1 MQRFFILFVFILSW
15 ANAFSQYHGNVFD
28 AENQEPIEGV
38 RISHNGRVLALTNSR
53 GSFSLD
59 NVTVND
65 TLQFARIGYQA
76 LKMPIGKDTT
86 LNAYLQSKS
95 IAIENVT
102 VRAYSTRQEAFKAS
116 GALEVMSAKQIN
128 RISVTSPET
137 VFNSMPGI
145 YMHKGARNT
154 NRITIRG
161 IGSRSMYTTTKVKAY
176 LNEIPLTSGIGET
189 TIEDLDLDLID
200 RITVLKGPS
209 SSVYGS
215 ALGGTILYKMGM
227 PARKGLNV
235 HQKSSFGSF
244 NQFQNTSQVSW
255 KGNKTGM
262 RIAYNK
268 LKSNGFRRNDDYSR
282 DALTAFFEYQLTE
295 DTKITYLGRFHN
307 LKAYIPS
314 SLSEE
319 TFQNNPYAA
328 DSGWDQVN
336 GNETYSKI
344 LNGISINTDLNNQ
357 LELTSAFFAKNY
369 NGREIRPFNIL
380 DDQSTTTG
388 TRSLLQ
394 WEKKFSDIEFT
405 MQTGFESLF
414 ETYQWD
420 VFETLSGGKQGQKLS
435 KNSQKRTNHNVF
447 SSLDFKWK
455 SLKLS
460 AGGNLNKTRYT
471 YDDLFADTIDLSD
484 SKSFDWIL
492 SPRFSITWQ
501 PTENVIFYGN
511 LSHGFSTP
519 SYEETL
525 NAEGY
530 VTGSIKP
537 ETGWNRELGIRLK
550 NNKNNWYVKVSGY
563 STAVDNLLVTKRIA
577 EDEFYK
583 INAGETLHQGL
594 EILGRVRWLKS
605 AFLKSTFHAS
615 YTHTNYRFEDFTDEG
630 NDYSGNAL
638 PGIPKYKA
646 YLQLD
651 LDFNAGIYLTAK
663 MLWSDMMPMNDANS
677 KFSGA
682 YFKTDLKA
690 GFQKSISKKWH
701 INIYAGIQNLT
712 DEDYASMILINAPS
726 YGGSAPRYYYPGAP
740 KNYHFGLSLRYLL
753 F

>member
-1 MQRFFILFVFILSW
+1 
-15 ANAFSQYHGNVFD
+15 
-28 AENQEPIEGV
+28 
-38 RISHNGRVLALTNSR
+38 
-53 GSFSLD
+53 
-59 NVTVND
+59 
-65 TLQFARIGYQA
+65 
-76 LKMPIGKDTT
+76 
-86 LNAYLQSKS
+86 
-95 IAIENVT
+95 
-102 VRAYSTRQEAFKAS
+102 
-116 GALEVMSAKQIN
+116 
-128 RISVTSPET
+128 
-137 VFNSMPGI
+137 
-145 YMHKGARNT
+145 
-154 NRITIRG
+154 
-161 IGSRSMYTTTKVKAY
+161 MYTTTKVKAY

-209 SSVYGS
+209 SSTYGA

-227 PARKGLNV
+227 PANKGLNIL
-235 HQKSSFGSF
+235 QKSSVGSF

-255 KGNKTGM
+255 KGKKTGL

-282 DALTAFFEYQLTE
+282 NALTAFFEYRLTE
-295 DTKITYLGRFHN
+295 DTKISYLGRFHN

-336 GNETYSKI
+336 GHETYSKI
-344 LNGISINTDLNNQ
+344 LNGFSINTDLNDQ
-357 LELTSAFFAKNY
+357 LQLTSAFFAKNY

-394 WEKKFSDIEFT
+394 WKKKLSVIELT

-414 ETYQWD
+414 ESYQWN

-435 KNSQKRTNHNVF
+435 KNSQERTNHNVF
-447 SSLDFKWK
+447 SSLDLKWK

-471 YDDLFADTIDLSD
+471 YDDLFTDSIDYSD
-484 SKSFDWIL
+484 EKRFDWII
-492 SPRFSITWQ
+492 SPRFSVTWQ
-501 PTENVIFYGN
+501 PINGMIFYGN

-537 ETGWNRELGIRLK
+537 ETGWNREVGIRLK
-550 NNKNNWYVKVSGY
+550 DSKNNFYAKVSGY
-563 STAVDNLLVTKRIA
+563 SVAVDNLLVTKRIA
-577 EDEFYK
+577 EDEFFK
-583 INAGETLHQGL
+583 INAGKTLHRGL

-605 AFLKSTFHAS
+605 AFLKSTFHAN

-630 NDYSGNAL
+630 NNYSGNAL
-638 PGIPKYKA
+638 PGIPKQKA

-663 MLWSDMMPMNDANS
+663 MLWSDIMPMNDANS
-677 KFSGA
+677 KYSEA

-740 KNYHFGLSLRYLL
+740 RNYHFGLSLRYLI